1 MVGAAALGFADD
13 AAACTRWAS
22 ERGNDRHAGTA
33 EAPYRTLRQLVR
45 SLGSGQVGCL
55 VPAST
60 FRERLVVDKA
70 GLTIRTQ
77 GAPRAV
83 VVGGALVIRGADA
96 VRVEQLRVQGNRP
109 RDPAIVEVRANG
121 FQLVRSEVSGPFLLN
136 RDIACVLL
144 ESAAWTLLEGN
155 QIHNCTGATTRRLY
169 SPGIL
174 VSNADHTTIR
184 NNFVYHT
191 TGDAIVL
198 APAAMRSVVRNNLI
212 DGNVSGVYLG
222 GSSAGNRVTSNI
234 ISYSGRFSV
243 HGTPTGGGNFVARN
257 CLWRGFQGNIR
268 GTGYLTTGNL
278 IVSPRYVDR
287 PRTYRI
293 RRGPCFGK
301 RPYPRGVTA
310 SPRPRPVARKA
321 APPVRKAAPPVR
333 KAARPVRRVR
343 PRMLPRFLVQYRL
356 LALPDKVRVVNL
368 GAVRLAPGSRVE
380 LHCVRGCGAVERR
393 RASASGTVRT
403 TRLRGR
409 WLNRG
414 ALLEVRASRPGWV
427 GHSVRVAVTGLPSG
441 VRISHACVRPG
452 STSRVPCSAY
462 R

>member
-13 AAACTRWAS
+13 AAACTGWAS
-22 ERGNDRHAGTA
+22 ERGNDRHSGSA

-55 VPAST
+55 VAGST
-60 FRERLVVDKA
+60 FTERLVVNKA

-77 GAPRAV
+77 GSPRAA
-83 VVGGALVIRGADA
+83 VVGGVLVIRGADA
-96 VRVEQLRVQGNRP
+96 VRLEQLRIQGSRP
-109 RDPAIVEVRANG
+109 RDAAIVEVRANG
-121 FQLVRSEVSGPFLLN
+121 FQLVGSEVSGPFLLN
-136 RDIACVLL
+136 RDTACVLL

-155 QIHNCTGATTRRLY
+155 QIHNCTRATTRRLY
-169 SPGIL
+169 SPGIF
-174 VSNADHTTIR
+174 VANADHTTIR
-184 NNFVYHT
+184 HNFVYHT

-222 GSSAGNRVTSNI
+222 GSSAENRVTSNI

-243 HGTPTGGGNFVARN
+243 HGTPSGSGNFVARN

-287 PRTYRI
+287 PRTYRV

-321 APPVRKAAPPVR
+321 APTVRKAAPR
-333 KAARPVRRVR
+333 
-343 PRMLPRFLVQYRL
+343 
-356 LALPDKVRVVNL
+356 
-368 GAVRLAPGSRVE
+368 
-380 LHCVRGCGAVERR
+380 
-393 RASASGTVRT
+393 
-403 TRLRGR
+403 
-409 WLNRG
+409 
-414 ALLEVRASRPGWV
+414 
-427 GHSVRVAVTGLPSG
+427 
-441 VRISHACVRPG
+441 CVRPPG
-452 STSRVPCSAY
+452 PSGAYARACSRASSSSTGSWPFPTRCGWSTSVRSGSRRAHASSCAACAAAARSSDARRARPARSGRRACVAAG
-462 R
+462 

>member
-1 MVGAAALGFADD
+1 VAVAGAGALGFADD

-22 ERGNDRHAGTA
+22 ERGNDRHSGSA

-45 SLGSGQVGCL
+45 SIGSGQIGCL
-55 VPAST
+55 VAGST
-60 FRERLVVDKA
+60 FQERLVVNKA
-70 GLTIRTQ
+70 GVTIRTQ
-77 GAPRAV
+77 GSPRAL
-83 VVGGALVIRGADA
+83 VVGGVLVIRGADS
-96 VRVEQLRVQGNRP
+96 VRLEQLRIAGNRP

-121 FQLVRSEVSGPFLLN
+121 FQLVRSEVSGPYLLN
-136 RDIACVLL
+136 RNTSCVLL

-155 QIHNCTGATTRRLY
+155 QIHNCTRATTRRLY
-169 SPGIL
+169 SPGIF
-174 VSNADHTTIR
+174 VANADHTTIR
-184 NNFVYHT
+184 HNFVYHT
-191 TGDAIVL
+191 SGDAIVL

-222 GSSAGNRVTSNI
+222 GSSAENRVTSNI

-243 HGTPTGGGNFVARN
+243 HGTPSGGGNFVARN

-287 PRTYRI
+287 PQTYRV

-321 APPVRKAAPPVR
+321 APPVRKAP
-333 KAARPVRRVR
+333 ARPVRRAR

-368 GAVRLAPGSRVE
+368 GLIRLAPGSRVE
-380 LHCVRGCGAVERR
+380 LRCVRGCGAVERR
-393 RASASGTVRT
+393 TATASGTVRT
-403 TRLRGR
+403 THLRGR

-414 ALLEVRASRPGWV
+414 ALIEVRASRPGWV
-427 GHSVRVAVTGLPSG
+427 GHSVRVGIAGLPSG
-441 VRISHACVRPG
+441 VRISHACTAPG
-452 STSRVPCSAY
+452 STSRVPCA
-462 R
+462 RFR